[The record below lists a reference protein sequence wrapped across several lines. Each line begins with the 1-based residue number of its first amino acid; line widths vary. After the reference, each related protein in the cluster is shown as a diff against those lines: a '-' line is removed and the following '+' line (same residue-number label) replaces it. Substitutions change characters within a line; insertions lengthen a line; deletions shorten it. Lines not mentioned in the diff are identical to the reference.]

1 MTLEYF
7 QPVLDWIVAN
17 PTWAGFIVFL
27 ISLIE
32 SLAIIGLIIPG
43 TPVMFAIGLMMG
55 TGDLPFWQTMLWAI
69 FGAIVGDGVS
79 YWLGHRFHEQL
90 RDFWPFRQF
99 PKILEHGE
107 KFFKNHGGKSIIL
120 GRFGPVRPVIPVIA
134 GMMDMQPKPFLF
146 FNIVSAFIWAPAYTL
161 PGVLVGMSLGSL
173 SPEVAQRA
181 VLLALLVVLA
191 LWLIYMFLRIMG
203 AWIAK
208 LIQKS
213 LSFLWQ
219 HISNHYQILHKVFR
233 TAQGT
238 EEGQLGITLVFLFAT
253 AGFFTIWID
262 VYYGMSII
270 EWNEAVYQAL
280 RALYSEKTIAYVA
293 FFTQLGSPWVLL
305 PAVVSVGLWLLWRG
319 RSFAAFCWLATIG
332 MGFLLGD
339 LVKIITKIPR
349 PEGLAN
355 PHLEHAFPS
364 GHTLAALLTFGLATA
379 FIHHTIRPKYRW
391 IPWAITTLLIIMV
404 AFSRLYLGLHW
415 FTDILGSVTLGTS
428 CVALGTLVYRR
439 FAAKPI
445 PLRDIIIP
453 GVLVISVALTLHTS
467 LYYSQMQKDLMR
479 QWPIQTLDQKNWW
492 QGKGN
497 NGELYRTGAL
507 KRHATLFDI
516 QWLGSLA
523 SVKTTL
529 EKAGW
534 KEVPKIS
541 LTTVTQILTINPL
554 PTSFPV
560 MPKFHRDRLPVLT
573 VVKAISNSKRL
584 VLQLWQSDYMTPNQV
599 PLWVATLRQE
609 ETSHPLPLITLY
621 LETDFN
627 GDILNQLTHDLSV
640 YPNIHYHILNV
651 YHNAQQ
657 DQGHRHYILLIKTT

>member
-17 PTWAGFIVFL
+17 PNWAGFIVFL

-55 TGDLPFWQTMLWAI
+55 TGSLPFWQTMLWAI

-90 RDFWPFRQF
+90 RNFWPFRQF

-146 FNIVSAFIWAPAYTL
+146 YNIVSAFIWAPSYTL
-161 PGVLVGMSLGSL
+161 PGVLVGMSLGNL

-181 VLLALLVVLA
+181 VILALLLVLA

-203 AWIAK
+203 VWIAK
-208 LIQKS
+208 LIQKG

-219 HISNHYQILHKVFR
+219 HISNHYQILHTVFR
-233 TAQGT
+233 TAQGS
-238 EEGQLGITLVFLFAT
+238 EEGQLGITLVFLFACV
-253 AGFFTIWID
+253 GFLITWID

-270 EWNEAVYQAL
+270 EWNEAVYQVL
-280 RALYSEKTIAYVA
+280 RALYSEKVIAYVA

-305 PAVVSVGLWLLWRG
+305 PAVASVGLWLLWRG
-319 RSFAAFCWLATIG
+319 RTIAAFCWLATIG
-332 MGFLLGD
+332 IGFLLGD
-339 LVKIITKIPR
+339 LFKIVTKIPR

-355 PHLEHAFPS
+355 PILEYAFPS
-364 GHTLAALLTFGLATA
+364 GHTLTATLTFGLAAA
-379 FIHHTIRPKYRW
+379 FIHHTLRPKHRW
-391 IPWAITTLLIIMV
+391 ISWFIAILLIVLV
-404 AFSRLYLGLHW
+404 ALSRLYLGLHW
-415 FTDILGSVTLGTS
+415 FTDILGSLTLGIS

-439 FAAKPI
+439 LEAKPV
-445 PLRDIIIP
+445 PLRAIIIP
-453 GVLVISVALTLHTS
+453 GVLVIAITFTLNTS
-467 LYYSQMQKDLMR
+467 LRYSQMQKDLMR
-479 QWPIQTLDQKNWW
+479 QWPIQTLDEKDWW
-492 QGKGN
+492 QG
-497 NGELYRTGAL
+497 NGKNAELFRTGAL
-507 KRHATLFDI
+507 KRQATLFDV

-523 SVKTTL
+523 SVQTTL

-541 LTTVTQILTINPL
+541 LSTLTLILTSNPL
-554 PTSFPV
+554 PTSFPI

-573 VVKAISNSKRL
+573 LSKAVGDSKRL
-584 VLQLWQSDYMTPNQV
+584 VLQIWQSDYMTPNKI

-609 ETSHPLPLITLY
+609 EASHPLPLITLY
-621 LETDFN
+621 LETDFD
-627 GDILNQLTHDLSV
+627 GDILNQLTQNLSAN
-640 YPNIHYHILNV
+640 PNILYHILNV
-651 YHNAQQ
+651 YHNTYH